1 MYTYKLNQLLLWNF
15 MLYIAKPKA
24 LVIDYIVFYHVQI
37 LDLTNSE
44 NAPKL
49 LHQPDSIGKT
59 PLMLAAQNGQL
70 E

>member
-1 MYTYKLNQLLLWNF
+1 
-15 MLYIAKPKA
+15 MLYLEKPKA

-44 NAPKL
+44 NAPRL
-49 LHQPDSIGKT
+49 LQQPDSNGKT